1 MASSYDTY
9 PMHRIFVVDDHP
21 MLRGGLKHSI
31 SVEPEW
37 TVCGEAATAAEAQVS
52 VPHVQP
58 DLVIMDITLP
68 DKSGLELIKDLQALC
83 PHIPVLVYSMHDE
96 MLYAERV
103 VRAGARGYLMKGAS
117 AEEFLRAM
125 TEVLRG
131 SLYLSDRV
139 AGHILNRLGRG
150 NSRSGLSSLTDRE
163 LEVFEL
169 IGRGVPIPQI
179 GDTLHISPR
188 TVDAHRTNIRLKLGL
203 PDAAAV
209 MREAVVWV
217 EMGGTAGTAGG

>member
-1 MASSYDTY
+1 
-9 PMHRIFVVDDHP
+9 MHRIFVVDDHP
-21 MLRGGLKHSI
+21 MLRGGLRHSI
-31 SVEPEW
+31 GVEPDW
-37 TVCGEAATAAEAQVS
+37 TVCGEASTAAEAQDS

-83 PHIPVLVYSMHDE
+83 PRIPVLVYSMHDE

-103 VRAGARGYLMKGAS
+103 IRAGARGYLMKGATT
-117 AEEFLRAM
+117 EEFLKAM
-125 TEVLRG
+125 TDVLSG
-131 SLYLSDRV
+131 SLYLSKRV

-150 NSRSGLSSLTDRE
+150 NSRSGLTSLTDRE
-163 LEVFEL
+163 LEVFEM
-169 IGRGVPIPQI
+169 IGRGVAIPQI
-179 GDTLHISPR
+179 GETLHISPR
-188 TVDAHRTNIRLKLGL
+188 TVGAHRTNIRLKLGL

-217 EMGGTAGTAGG
+217 EMGATAGKGAG

>member
-1 MASSYDTY
+1 
-9 PMHRIFVVDDHP
+9 MHRIFVVDDHP
-21 MLRGGLKHSI
+21 MLRGGLRHSI
-31 SVEPEW
+31 GAEPEW
-37 TVCGEAATAAEAQVS
+37 TVCGEAATAADALNS
-52 VPHVQP
+52 IPHVQP

-83 PHIPVLVYSMHDE
+83 PQIPVLVFSMHDE

-103 VRAGARGYLMKGAS
+103 IRAGGRGYLMKGS
-117 AEEFLRAM
+117 STDQFIRAM

-131 SLYLSDRV
+131 SLFLSERV
-139 AGHILNRLGRG
+139 AGQILNRLGRG

-179 GDTLHISPR
+179 GETLHISPR

-217 EMGGTAGTAGG
+217 EMGGSAKRAIS